1 MKLTRLQSTAKKVT
15 LSTQE
20 TEKVVA
26 VPVVLESPYTEE
38 EIVYNDLVKRY
49 PLLGDFVKET
59 GLVFVS
65 TLEPPREIEDQNRAL
80 YKLAKELL
88 TPERSY
94 TPEEVVGELEKA
106 KKITKERAERGFN
119 MMRTKGAIVRVEN
132 TKNKY
137 RVNIVN

>member
-20 TEKVVA
+20 PEIVVV

-65 TLEPPREIEDQNRAL
+65 TLEPPREIEDKNRAL
-80 YKLAKELL
+80 YNLAKELL

-94 TPEEVVGELEKA
+94 TPEEVVGELERA

>member
-1 MKLTRLQSTAKKVT
+1 MKLTRANYKAKKLT

-20 TEKVVA
+20 KEKVVA
-26 VPVVLESPYTEE
+26 VPLVLESPYTEE
-38 EIVYNDLVKRY
+38 EIVYNDIVKRY
-49 PLLGDFVKET
+49 PKLGDFVKET

-65 TLEPPREIEDQNRAL
+65 SLEPPREIEDKNRAL
-80 YKLAKELL
+80 YNLAKELL
-88 TPERSY
+88 SPERSY

-119 MMRTKGAIVRVEN
+119 MMRTKGAIVRVEHTQN
-132 TKNKY
+132 RY

>member
-1 MKLTRLQSTAKKVT
+1 MKLTRLNYTAKKVT

-20 TEKVVA
+20 KETVVA
-26 VPVVLESPYTEE
+26 IPVVLEKPYTEE

-65 TLEPPREIEDQNRAL
+65 TLEPPREIEDKNRAL
-80 YKLAKELL
+80 YNLAKELL

-94 TPEEVVGELEKA
+94 TPEEVVGELERA

>member
-20 TEKVVA
+20 REKVVA

-65 TLEPPREIEDQNRAL
+65 TLEPPREIEDKNRAL
-80 YKLAKELL
+80 YNLAKELL
-88 TPERSY
+88 NPERSY

-132 TKNKY
+132 TKNRY
-137 RVNIVN
+137 RVNIVT

>member
-15 LSTQE
+15 LSTLE
-20 TEKVVA
+20 KEKVVA

-65 TLEPPREIEDQNRAL
+65 TLEPPREIEDKTRAL
-80 YKLAKELL
+80 YNLAKELL
-88 TPERSY
+88 SPERSY
-94 TPEEVVGELEKA
+94 TPEEVVGELERA
-106 KKITKERAERGFN
+106 KKITKERAERGFR